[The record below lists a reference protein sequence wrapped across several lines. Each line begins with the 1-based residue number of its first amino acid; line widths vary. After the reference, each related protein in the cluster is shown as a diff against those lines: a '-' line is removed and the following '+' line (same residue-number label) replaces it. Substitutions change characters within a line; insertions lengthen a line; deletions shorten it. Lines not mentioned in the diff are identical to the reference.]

1 MNREGLLDKLWD
13 STASILYSS
22 IHEQARHPGIPKYLP
37 GPTNYHP
44 QDRSSHRKCDDT
56 FQFASIVPA

>member
-1 MNREGLLDKLWD
+1 MAMNREGLLDRLWD

-44 QDRSSHRKCDDT
+44 QD
-56 FQFASIVPA
+56 